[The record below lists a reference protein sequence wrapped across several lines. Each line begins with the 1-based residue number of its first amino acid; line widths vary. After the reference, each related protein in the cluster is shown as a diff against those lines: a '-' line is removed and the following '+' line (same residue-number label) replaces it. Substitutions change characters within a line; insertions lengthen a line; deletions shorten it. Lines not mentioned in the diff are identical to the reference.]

1 VESGLGKR
9 EKAARGAL
17 AVAEVLVIAF
27 EVLTKQ
33 RGRIMKNAT
42 LRMLRLSTAVLILT
56 VALIFPG
63 TVFAQEPT
71 QEEPGVEEEDI
82 EKYEEVRKAA
92 KEQRIDETAQQDQT
106 GTDPRV
112 FSNKWMPFYRSTELE
127 NGLTQQDL
135 TFFGTMRFSNRVG
148 MFFELPV
155 AQYRDFS
162 DVPGLPPDADSDAI
176 GMGDVDVK
184 FLMRPKT
191 LDFRYG
197 TEGKMSGSVLLGT
210 DFLLPTATDEALAGN
225 AFVFAPIVAIVLDM
239 PLHGFIAALNL
250 YYFDVYK
257 TESAPQT
264 SRYVGKWFYMQP
276 LTRPGE
282 WWGGLFLLP
291 EFQPIYD
298 FETDDFSLWVGVEF
312 GKLLA
317 AGRIIYIKPGWGVE
331 NSEATDRKSTIEF
344 GVRWF
349 F

>member
-1 VESGLGKR
+1 
-9 EKAARGAL
+9 
-17 AVAEVLVIAF
+17 
-27 EVLTKQ
+27 
-33 RGRIMKNAT
+33 MKNAT

-162 DVPGLPPDADSDAI
+162 DVPGLPADADSDAI

-184 FLMRPKT
+184 FLMRPKA

-197 TEGKMSGSVLLGT
+197 TDGKKSGSVLLGT

-282 WWGGLFLLP
+282 WWGGIFLLP

-312 GKLLA
+312 GKLLG
-317 AGRIIYIKPGWGVE
+317 AGRIIYIKPGWGVK
-331 NSEATDRKSTIEF
+331 NTEATDRKSTIEF